1 MGLYLVKMVVD
12 LHGGIVAVTSKEG
25 EGTRFTVRL
34 PINPPAQIA
43 AIPPADA
50 ASASVEE
57 TQLIEHHV
65 DH

>member
-1 MGLYLVKMVVD
+1 
-12 LHGGIVAVTSKEG
+12 
-25 EGTRFTVRL
+25 VRL